1 MLIWTIIT
9 SCISFVGARIFNVID
24 HQLRAIKHIQNENFN
39 GLDVI
44 MLGEF
49 YQTPL
54 IKDCWVFS
62 SLNDTI
68 NALTPNFWKNNV
80 ICYELILIMQQT
92 NTQL

>member
-1 MLIWTIIT
+1 
-9 SCISFVGARIFNVID
+9 
-24 HQLRAIKHIQNENFN
+24 
-39 GLDVI
+39 